1 MRQEAKAAKPA
12 RNLDELLAG
21 LPKASPEVEAR
32 VKAEIAERELA
43 ASEAKK
49 VKPTDKTKGKAAI
62 AEMKR
67 ILMTPEERAASEAQL
82 REQRLQSFL
91 EPSAIKERL
100 YHGTGEDIREFDPS
114 LAYEDVEA
122 TFLTKNPKA
131 ASIFGKT
138 KADMIEYDPN
148 EIAAGANVMPV
159 HVQVTNP
166 FDYENPDHRETLK
179 QLAQSVYPKDSH
191 VLNRIDNFGRL
202 ENNWS
207 LIEDPKIQ
215 DLIQSAGFDAFYV
228 SEAGQ
233 KNLGVYD
240 PRRIKSAIGNRG
252 TYDITD
258 PDITKAEGG
267 LAMQAGGVP
276 TFMKL
281 IKKLATD
288 IKKAEK
294 AGDLET
300 SLAKRKEL
308 NKAIQSGVND
318 PLMPRAQPLTQAEI
332 RMYAERMAPQVAGEL
347 TRGADAKTVAG
358 KSQKQFKREQTLPVD
373 RAVLPGAVDPSAPLP
388 YMTLEDQI
396 DSVLLGLPGDPTL
409 ARVSLAG
416 IGDVPF
422 AQAVTQHGGP
432 RYGDENK
439 LWASNLSAATGLL
452 NAADRASRQF
462 GDAPVIASYMK
473 MPSGFGFA
481 QHYLETLLQ
490 YQRPD
495 LLNKAAREALEK
507 DIKAGFVDDGKRVT
521 FPNFPGFDDL
531 GAVAQA
537 AEGDSILRKH
547 IAAKLGTSE
556 KYGLRPAADV
566 QFAVS
571 HPELTNLETGASG
584 FTLGELHAKPLA
596 LSSHPTYEYDIL
608 GKVLGQTQYP
618 TPYDLMYRDQLEL
631 IRNNPEAPE
640 FNTLKMLGARQKID
654 EQLVNEINEYQERM
668 RQLLGRK
675 KGGAVEE
682 AEGGL
687 APYGLRHSGE
697 GVKGKGYFG
706 LLPNKMD
713 GVSTEISVE
722 DETGE
727 YPLIVPTLTAEEL
740 DRLLAGK
747 DPTAEMMEKA
757 SSWAATRRKRGES
770 PFASPTEVRMPRP
783 KAEGGPV
790 NLTDLPDEVT
800 PANWREHLQN
810 NVLADAR
817 ALLGVKDGGVIN
829 LDELIEKSL
838 KKKDG
843 GVINLDDLIDWTL
856 AKAEHRKMKE
866 GGAVKMQGGGNPG
879 EVSGEMFK
887 PKPLTIPEPITD
899 LVEALRRQF
908 EKEKRSMRKPGAVQ
922 DVLMRGPVAAYAGA
936 PADIVGMGGELLD
949 YVQKKIP
956 ALRKPA
962 SVMDT
967 GPEKTPP
974 MGYAPAFPLSPEGSY
989 GTTAAQEL
997 LGKAGLT
1004 TGEERPLFETGAMV
1018 AAPVAGYAGFKA
1030 GKALAPTAKEMLDV
1044 QLQQMMSP
1052 YQMNV
1057 IKSEGGNWVR
1067 GATQKYV
1074 EPLKRREAGGRF
1086 SEDVLKELEERYT
1099 PEALATF
1106 DPETRAFVEQTTF
1119 PVAQANAAINRFV
1132 DKKLAKYIQNELGT
1146 PSDSVRI
1153 QADAWAEKQKTLLA
1167 DKQKQIDKVRSDIEK
1182 ARQERNVDPE
1192 MLTRSQARLRE
1203 LQKEKDLIKNRRGLH
1218 FNIVDADIRGEAARV
1233 MRAEQ
1238 GLPEVNTAKSP
1249 IGKLWEDTSDYTI
1262 RRGPYHEQ
1270 IPFQAFDEMA
1280 SVPRPERLAK
1290 MAEINKAELE
1300 KLGGEFAV
1308 QNPAELAYSLN
1319 RGMPARLLGFEH
1331 LTDELVNAL
1340 HFNDLPEYLRLTP
1353 KTLDKMSVPQV
1364 VEHVDKINAWRAS
1377 QKAEVDKARAANA
1390 ATVVHKE
1397 YPEQGLKWVE
1407 LKLVTP
1413 EQFDLPKGFSMI
1425 EDPSRNKAGEIVKTG
1440 YRLQSPEGKLLSYGE
1455 TPADAYAQHFG
1466 KEALEDALKYE
1477 GEILQHCVGGYC
1489 PDVVEG
1495 RSRIFSLRDA
1505 DGRPHA
1511 TIEVEPSGYR
1521 DVFRNLPLEQK
1532 NEINAALEKWSSNI
1546 DYTPNSEELVAK
1558 TEQVMAQ
1565 LGYKPTERISQI
1577 KGLQN
1582 KKPEAEFIPYIQDF
1596 VKGGDWHSVGDLG
1609 HTELFRITP
1618 GQKLPGFAK
1627 EIEPGFYTL
1636 EDFKKMAVENEMPQE
1651 ILDNWMTKLQDFH
1664 RYGYAKGGGV
1674 KRRNGVTKA
1683 DLEREYRM
1691 AFGGGVFNTDP
1702 DITDSGRII
1711 PHNI

>member
-12 RNLDELLAG
+12 RNLDELMAG

-82 REQRLQSFL
+82 REQGLQSFL
-91 EPSAIKERL
+91 EPSAVKERL
-100 YHGTGEDIREFDPS
+100 YHGTTAHDDYADEKGQAFQQFTGRPTW
-114 LAYEDVEA
+114 LAQEPYTASGYSKGTGSTYPVYA
-122 TFLTKNPKA
+122 QIKNP
-131 ASIFGKT
+131 
-138 KADMIEYDPN
+138 
-148 EIAAGANVMPV
+148 
-159 HVQVTNP
+159 
-166 FDYENPDHRETLK
+166 LK
-179 QLAQSVYPKDSH
+179 
-191 VLNRIDNFGRL
+191 I
-202 ENNWS
+202 
-207 LIEDPKIQ
+207 
-215 DLIQSAGFDAFYV
+215 GFDANDDAEKAF
-228 SEAGQ
+228 SLAR
-233 KNLGVYD
+233 KLGVDVKHIMEMQNPEKAWEIINHPSFIDAVENAGYD
-240 PRRIKSAIGNRG
+240 GIQMNEGGYKTYGVFSPSKIKSAIGNRG

-281 IKKLATD
+281 IKKLTTD

-373 RAVLPGAVDPSAPLP
+373 RKVLPGAVDPSAPLP

-432 RYGDENK
+432 RYGDKNK

-537 AEGDSILRKH
+537 AESDSILRKH

-584 FTLGELHAKPLA
+584 FTLGELTPGLLTESA
-596 LSSHPTYEYDIL
+596 HPTYSHDIP

-618 TPYDLMYRDQLEL
+618 TPYDLLYRDQLDL

-640 FNTLKMLGARQKID
+640 FSTLKMLGARQKID

-675 KGGAVEE
+675 KGGAV
-682 AEGGL
+682 
-687 APYGLRHSGE
+687 
-697 GVKGKGYFG
+697 K
-706 LLPNKMD
+706 
-713 GVSTEISVE
+713 
-722 DETGE
+722 
-727 YPLIVPTLTAEEL
+727 
-740 DRLLAGK
+740 
-747 DPTAEMMEKA
+747 
-757 SSWAATRRKRGES
+757 
-770 PFASPTEVRMPRP
+770 

-843 GVINLDDLIDWTL
+843 GVINLDELIDWTL

-866 GGAVKMQGGGNPG
+866 GGAVKMADGGQTFPLQRPEEVTDLKPRPRTKRDELLEMLSKGVGSVHEFMAKPFGYENPPG
-879 EVSGEMFK
+879 EMVSSLIGLPGAAKTLERMAYGDPLTSGAGMTTNLLPETTEAAMLALGAAPTVLKATKNLPVGLSIK
-887 PKPLTIPEPITD
+887 PK
-899 LVEALRRQF
+899 
-908 EKEKRSMRKPGAVQ
+908 
-922 DVLMRGPVAAYAGA
+922 
-936 PADIVGMGGELLD
+936 
-949 YVQKKIP
+949 
-956 ALRKPA
+956 
-962 SVMDT
+962 
-967 GPEKTPP
+967 
-974 MGYAPAFPLSPEGSY
+974 
-989 GTTAAQEL
+989 
-997 LGKAGLT
+997 
-1004 TGEERPLFETGAMV
+1004 
-1018 AAPVAGYAGFKA
+1018 
-1030 GKALAPTAKEMLDV
+1030 
-1044 QLQQMMSP
+1044 
-1052 YQMNV
+1052 
-1057 IKSEGGNWVR
+1057 GGNWLTGDIEQALKPLRSRVIGEEPAER
-1067 GATQKYV
+1067 LKKLEDYFADQRAKGVALDYSALDRERARMAPDVAINRWIDTKLNKYIRN
-1074 EPLKRREAGGRF
+1074 EMA
-1086 SEDVLKELEERYT
+1086 T
-1099 PEALATF
+1099 PEDPVRALAEQGVTHLPF
-1106 DPETRAFVEQTTF
+1106 DVNNYAEIMLTGRLGLDRMRAGFPVHGMGETPAARVWERATDATIRPRTAGEQLRAEYPFNAETMPWLEKLDPET
-1119 PVAQANAAINRFV
+1119 PVYSI
-1132 DKKLAKYIQNELGT
+1132 
-1146 PSDSVRI
+1146 PSVSS
-1153 QADAWAEKQKTLLA
+1153 
-1167 DKQKQIDKVRSDIEK
+1167 SD
-1182 ARQERNVDPE
+1182 
-1192 MLTRSQARLRE
+1192 
-1203 LQKEKDLIKNRRGLH
+1203 
-1218 FNIVDADIRGEAARV
+1218 
-1233 MRAEQ
+1233 
-1238 GLPEVNTAKSP
+1238 
-1249 IGKLWEDTSDYTI
+1249 
-1262 RRGPYHEQ
+1262 
-1270 IPFQAFDEMA
+1270 
-1280 SVPRPERLAK
+1280 
-1290 MAEINKAELE
+1290 
-1300 KLGGEFAV
+1300 
-1308 QNPAELAYSLN
+1308 
-1319 RGMPARLLGFEH
+1319 LGFEH
-1331 LTDELVNAL
+1331 LIDELKTAMSPTS
-1340 HFNDLPEYLRLTP
+1340 DLPNNLRFDPKDIDKLT
-1353 KTLDKMSVPQV
+1353 VPQA
-1364 VEHVDKINAWRAS
+1364 VERVSKINAWRAE
-1377 QKAEVDKARAANA
+1377 QAVKAEREGMMANLKAEPRLADESLQLSFVEKPGGAWVDIPE
-1390 ATVVHKE
+1390 TVNKE
-1397 YPEQGLKWVE
+1397 GVQLCTSIG
-1407 LKLVTP
+1407 
-1413 EQFDLPKGFSMI
+1413 
-1425 EDPSRNKAGEIVKTG
+1425 KAGGWCTMHDERALDYG
-1440 YRLQSPEGKLLSYGE
+1440 SGENRLTALLDTE
-1455 TPADAYAQHFG
+1455 
-1466 KEALEDALKYE
+1466 
-1477 GEILQHCVGGYC
+1477 
-1489 PDVVEG
+1489 
-1495 RSRIFSLRDA
+1495 
-1505 DGRPHA
+1505 GRPHA
-1511 TIEVEPSGYR
+1511 QAKIT
-1521 DVFRNLPLEQK
+1521 K
-1532 NEINAALEKWSSNI
+1532 NEWPVSGEGFAQLDSGTKAQYRQYVREWRQRNPEIEELTDEDVIQALKEAGVRGPLPDITELKPPGNSFGSKRSQEYIKRDPEYRQKVANSVLNFLNSGEWGHVSDLDHYNIIDLQSPSNVKNALADNLLYDLDFQRADKFNAASEAN
-1546 DYTPNSEELVAK
+1546 PNAPRFM
-1558 TEQVMAQ
+1558 TQEQF
-1565 LGYKPTERISQI
+1565 R
-1577 KGLQN
+1577 
-1582 KKPEAEFIPYIQDF
+1582 DF
-1596 VKGGDWHSVGDLG
+1596 LGDLG
-1609 HTELFRITP
+1609 PT
-1618 GQKLPGFAK
+1618 GF
-1627 EIEPGFYTL
+1627 
-1636 EDFKKMAVENEMPQE
+1636 
-1651 ILDNWMTKLQDFH
+1651 
-1664 RYGYAKGGGV
+1664 AKGGGV

>member
-1 MRQEAKAAKPA
+1 MPNLTQISRLLRAMRQEAKAAKPA
-12 RNLDELLAG
+12 GNLDELLAG

-82 REQRLQSFL
+82 REQGLQSFL
-91 EPSAIKERL
+91 EPSAVKERL
-100 YHGTGEDIREFDPS
+100 YHGTSRPDLTEFKTGKMIKEKQYPGNTIEPWAVDNRD
-114 LAYEDVEA
+114 AV
-122 TFLTKNPKA
+122 FLTPDPQFSSRYSGGDWEVSGGYTPTTYPVRVQVKNPW
-131 ASIFGKT
+131 
-138 KADMIEYDPN
+138 
-148 EIAAGANVMPV
+148 
-159 HVQVTNP
+159 
-166 FDYENPDHRETLK
+166 DYENPDHIEGVIQAYKEKYPLRRDKSGAVPSEESLRHHWFEKNVRELP
-179 QLAQSVYPKDSH
+179 LRERD
-191 VLNRIDNFGRL
+191 
-202 ENNWS
+202 NWS
-207 LIEDPKIQ
+207 GVEKA
-215 DLIQSAGFDAFYV
+215 DLQEIIRSLGHDAFFV
-228 SEAGQ
+228 KEAGI

-281 IKKLATD
+281 IKKLTTD

-347 TRGADAKTVAG
+347 TRGAGAKTVAG

-373 RAVLPGAVDPSAPLP
+373 RKVLPGAVDPSAPLP

-422 AQAVTQHGGP
+422 ARAVTQHGGP

-481 QHYLETLLQ
+481 QHYLESLLQ

-507 DIKAGFVDDGKRVT
+507 DIRAGFVDDGKRVT

-537 AEGDSILRKH
+537 AESDSILRKH

-556 KYGLRPAADV
+556 KYGLRSAADV
-566 QFAVS
+566 QFAIS

-654 EQLVNEINEYQERM
+654 DQLVNEINEYQERM

-675 KGGAVEE
+675 KGGAV
-682 AEGGL
+682 
-687 APYGLRHSGE
+687 
-697 GVKGKGYFG
+697 K
-706 LLPNKMD
+706 
-713 GVSTEISVE
+713 
-722 DETGE
+722 
-727 YPLIVPTLTAEEL
+727 
-740 DRLLAGK
+740 
-747 DPTAEMMEKA
+747 
-757 SSWAATRRKRGES
+757 
-770 PFASPTEVRMPRP
+770 
-783 KAEGGPV
+783 KAEGGAAS
-790 NLTDLPDEVT
+790 LTDLPDEVT

-817 ALLGVKDGGVIN
+817 ALLGVKDGGAIDLN
-829 LDELIEKSL
+829 DLIEQRL
-838 KKKDG
+838 KKKQG
-843 GVINLDDLIDWTL
+843 GAIDLNDLIEWKI
-856 AKAEHRKMKE
+856 AKNEHRKMKE

-899 LVEALRRQF
+899 LVEALRRKF
-908 EKEKRSMRKPGAVQ
+908 EQEKRSMRKPGAVQ

-949 YVQKKIP
+949 FVQKKIP
-956 ALRKPA
+956 VLRKPA

-997 LGKAGLT
+997 MGKAGLT
-1004 TGEERPLFETGAMV
+1004 TGEERPLFEMGAMV
-1018 AAPVAGYAGFKA
+1018 AAPVAGYAGLKA
-1030 GKALAPTAKEMLDV
+1030 GKALAPTAMEMLDV
-1044 QLQQMMSP
+1044 ELANMMKP
-1052 YQMNV
+1052 YQMAV
-1057 IKSEGGNWVR
+1057 APEG
-1067 GATQKYV
+1067 
-1074 EPLKRREAGGRF
+1074 
-1086 SEDVLKELEERYT
+1086 
-1099 PEALATF
+1099 
-1106 DPETRAFVEQTTF
+1106 
-1119 PVAQANAAINRFV
+1119 
-1132 DKKLAKYIQNELGT
+1132 
-1146 PSDSVRI
+1146 
-1153 QADAWAEKQKTLLA
+1153 
-1167 DKQKQIDKVRSDIEK
+1167 K
-1182 ARQERNVDPE
+1182 A
-1192 MLTRSQARLRE
+1192 
-1203 LQKEKDLIKNRRGLH
+1203 
-1218 FNIVDADIRGEAARV
+1218 
-1233 MRAEQ
+1233 
-1238 GLPEVNTAKSP
+1238 
-1249 IGKLWEDTSDYTI
+1249 GKL
-1262 RRGPYHEQ
+1262 
-1270 IPFQAFDEMA
+1270 
-1280 SVPRPERLAK
+1280 
-1290 MAEINKAELE
+1290 KAPANPV
-1300 KLGGEFAV
+1300 GFY
-1308 QNPAELAYSLN
+1308 NPAEKAALN
-1319 RGMPARLLGFEH
+1319 LQRKKGPGSAFISDMKKQPGVTDERIAELG
-1331 LTDELVNAL
+1331 LTDLASNPNLTREEVIAAAEQNRIPLRESVRRPYQES
-1340 HFNDLPEYLRLTP
+1340 DEY
-1353 KTLDKMSVPQV
+1353 S
-1364 VEHVDKINAWRAS
+1364 
-1377 QKAEVDKARAANA
+1377 
-1390 ATVVHKE
+1390 
-1397 YPEQGLKWVE
+1397 
-1407 LKLVTP
+1407 
-1413 EQFDLPKGFSMI
+1413 
-1425 EDPSRNKAGEIVKTG
+1425 
-1440 YRLQSPEGKLLSYGE
+1440 E
-1455 TPADAYAQHFG
+1455 TA
-1466 KEALEDALKYE
+1466 DALKESIRYREGGIQQVQAELDRVRATAPDSPLVGQYERKIETMRESIARDQQKLEAAKPSLYGPDSHPDYNMPGGENYREIRVALPNTQKKKEIHEWFDPKTQTSKQFATQEEAIADKGKPASAYIMKRYEMEGAEPFYHKTHHGDEPNVLFHLRVADHVDEEGKKGLLIDELQSDWHQTGREKGYGRQPSTFMLVNPKTSGAVGNFATKEEAEKFLKTSPRAEEFAQGKFFVFENKGKVVVPDAPFKDNWYQLGLKRAIKEAADTGMDRVYLTTGARQADRYDLRKHIGYLSIKPRQNNMLLINATKDGDQVIWKEVPKDQLADYVGKDMAKKAISDIDAGNPAQYSGLDLKVGGEGMKQYYDKTYKNYLEKYAKKHGGKLGMTKIAE
-1477 GEILQHCVGGYC
+1477 GEPVYFIDLT
-1489 PDVVEG
+1489 
-1495 RSRIFSLRDA
+1495 DA
-1505 DGRPHA
+1505 MR
-1511 TIEVEPSGYR
+1511 ES
-1521 DVFRNLPLEQK
+1521 
-1532 NEINAALEKWSSNI
+1532 
-1546 DYTPNSEELVAK
+1546 AK
-1558 TEQVMAQ
+1558 
-1565 LGYKPTERISQI
+1565 
-1577 KGLQN
+1577 KGQS
-1582 KKPEAEFIPYIQDF
+1582 Y
-1596 VKGGDWHSVGDLG
+1596 
-1609 HTELFRITP
+1609 
-1618 GQKLPGFAK
+1618 
-1627 EIEPGFYTL
+1627 
-1636 EDFKKMAVENEMPQE
+1636 
-1651 ILDNWMTKLQDFH
+1651 
-1664 RYGYAKGGGV
+1664 
-1674 KRRNGVTKA
+1674 
-1683 DLEREYRM
+1683 